1 MRDRK
6 KTPDILGSLLG
17 DTSKP
22 EYHNA
27 GIPVHHNDSMPE
39 LQPTSKTV
47 RKSTGKPVSKP
58 TSKPAGQK
66 KAEAEDLGGET
77 VSPPP
82 SKPARQKK
90 AQAPNT
96 APAEKVKATF
106 YLDAKIVEALEDG
119 WIQLRKLAD
128 NRGRISKS
136 LIVELAL
143 DMALEEL
150 KKKGSESSLCKRS
163 QLSTVK

>member
-27 GIPVHHNDSMPE
+27 GIPVHHNDSKPV

-47 RKSTGKPVSKP
+47 SQST
-58 TSKPAGQK
+58 
-66 KAEAEDLGGET
+66 
-77 VSPPP
+77 

-90 AQAPNT
+90 AQAQAPDT
-96 APAEKVKATF
+96 APTEKVKATF
-106 YLDAKIVEALEDG
+106 YLDAEVVEALEEG
-119 WIQLRKLAD
+119 WMELRKLAD

>member
-1 MRDRK
+1 MADRK

-22 EYHNA
+22 EYHNT
-27 GIPVHHNDSMPE
+27 GIPEYHNDSEPE
-39 LQPTSKTV
+39 LQPTSKPV
-47 RKSTGKPVSKP
+47 RKRT
-58 TSKPAGQK
+58 
-66 KAEAEDLGGET
+66 
-77 VSPPP
+77 

-90 AQAPNT
+90 AQAQAPDT

-106 YLDAKIVEALEDG
+106 YLDAKTVEALEDG

-150 KKKGSESSLCKRS
+150 EKRGSESSLYKKAF
-163 QLSTVK
+163 LMVT